1 MSERGMAVL
10 LGGLLPALCFGASS
24 VLMKLSARAG
34 IGLPAYVLSLAAGV
48 AVYGALTAIT
58 QPGLRA
64 TNRGVLYAL
73 LVGLTW
79 AVGMAL
85 IQLALTRYRAAI
97 SQIVPLH
104 MLNLVVTIAFGFF
117 LFAEA
122 HDLDSP
128 RLLLGAVLMG
138 IGAFLVAGA

>member
-1 MSERGMAVL
+1 MSEKWMGVL

-34 IGLPAYVLSLAAGV
+34 IGLTPYVLSLAAGV
-48 AVYGALTAIT
+48 AAYGLLTALAG
-58 QPGLRA
+58 PSRLVSGG
-64 TNRGVLYAL
+64 GVVFAM

-79 AVGMAL
+79 ALGMAL

-104 MLNLVVTIAFGFF
+104 MLNLVVTIVFGFV

-122 HDLDSP
+122 RDLDAL
-128 RLLLGAVLMG
+128 RLVVGAVLMG